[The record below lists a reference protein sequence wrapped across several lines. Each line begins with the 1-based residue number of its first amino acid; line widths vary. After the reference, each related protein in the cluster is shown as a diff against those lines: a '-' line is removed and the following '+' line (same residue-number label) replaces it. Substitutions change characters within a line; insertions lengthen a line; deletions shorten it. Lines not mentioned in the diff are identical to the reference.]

1 MNKSFERPYR
11 PVDLNTPLTK
21 SFPFMAMAENLM
33 EEAAF
38 ATSGRASLTL
48 ARGDELTIVL
58 VALKAGS
65 ALEEHPA
72 PAAATVITLSGSII
86 FTTSADKITLE
97 QGEGVTF
104 TGDILHTVYA
114 SEDSAF
120 LVVIGGKHPNSTQ
133 KNNE

>member
-1 MNKSFERPYR
+1 MNTSFERPYR
-11 PVDLNTPLTK
+11 PVDLNTPLTQ
-21 SFPFMAMAENLM
+21 SFPFMAMTENLM
-33 EEAAF
+33 EEATF

-58 VALKAGS
+58 VALKAGY

-104 TGDILHTVYA
+104 TADILHSVYA
-114 SEDSAF
+114 NEDSAF
-120 LVVIGGKHPNSTQ
+120 LVVIGGKAS
-133 KNNE
+133 K

>member
-1 MNKSFERPYR
+1 MNTSFERPYR

-21 SFPFMAMAENLM
+21 SFPLMSMSEKLM
-33 EEAAF
+33 EEATF

-48 ARGDELTIVL
+48 ARGDELTLVL
-58 VALKAGS
+58 TALKAGT

-72 PAAATVITLSGSII
+72 PAAAIVITLSGSII

-104 TGDILHTVYA
+104 TGDILHSVYA
-114 SEDSAF
+114 TEDSAF
-120 LVVIGGKHPNSTQ
+120 LIVIGGGS
-133 KNNE
+133 